1 LHIVRKEFIQIRRD
15 RRMFIMSFLSPV
27 IQLVVLG
34 YAANIDVNSLPL
46 LICDQDHSLSSREF
60 AERFGSSGAFRVVG
74 YAESPNQIDRSIE
87 DGSALV
93 ALVIPAGFEDNLKA
107 RRTVQ
112 VQAIA
117 DGSETNSTSVGLSY
131 AALIVGQYSQD
142 VLFAAFSR
150 HGAGRLKPAAVY
162 PQIRVWYNPALRS
175 RNFMVPAVLAIVLLM
190 MTMSFTSLAVV
201 REKETGTMEQL
212 DVTPIRPY
220 EFIIGK
226 LAPFMVLGLADVAL
240 VVLVATLWFRV
251 PLKGSILLL
260 FGLCVVFELAT
271 LGLGLLISTISKT
284 EQESAMITSFFISQP
299 IMILSGFAFPIAN
312 MPGVIQFLT
321 LAMPTR
327 YFVFIVRGIFLKGI
341 GFGSL
346 WPDAL
351 GLLILGT
358 VILAISIRR
367 FHKKLG

>member
-1 LHIVRKEFIQIRRD
+1 MRTILAIVRKEFIQIRRD

-34 YAANIDVNSLPL
+34 YAANTDVNNLPL
-46 LICDQDHSLSSREF
+46 LICDQDHSSFSREF
-60 AERFGSSGAFRVVG
+60 VERFGSSGAFRIVG

-87 DGSALV
+87 NGRALI
-93 ALVIPAGFEDNLKA
+93 ALVIPPGFEDNLKA

-117 DGSETNSTSVGLSY
+117 DGSETNSASVGLSY
-131 AALIVGQYSQD
+131 AALIVGRYSQD
-142 VLFAAFSR
+142 ILFAAFSR
-150 HGAGRLKPAAVY
+150 LGAGRLK
-162 PQIRVWYNPALRS
+162 
-175 RNFMVPAVLAIVLLM
+175 PAVLAIVLLM
-190 MTMSFTSLAVV
+190 TTMSFTSLAVV

-220 EFIIGK
+220 QFIIGK

-240 VVLVATLWFRV
+240 VMLVATLWFRV
-251 PLKGSILLL
+251 PLKGSIPLL

-312 MPGVIQFLT
+312 MPGVIRFLT

-327 YFVFIVRGIFLKGI
+327 YFMFIVRGIFLKGI

-351 GLLILGT
+351 GLLILGI
-358 VILAISIRR
+358 VILTISIRR